1 MRETISLEY
10 ERTRHLFVLE
20 RLQDYIRALTERI
33 LHWQRT
39 PLPEMSHADFV
50 VQQLELKET
59 RELQQLLDER
69 PLYFGRIDVLFDES
83 HEEPE
88 RIYIGKVGFQPYTGG
103 EILIH
108 DWRAPICQLYYQRG
122 LGKVCYS
129 CPDGRVNVEVL
140 LRRTFA
146 WSVDLEIVENQYNP
160 ERYVEQELAELQHLL
175 MASHSDQFL
184 HDILNRQTAGYLRDI
199 VRTIAADQDAVIRH
213 PSRRMLI
220 IGAAGTGKT
229 VVALHRIAYQLYE
242 MRHSP
247 IVSGEKRRT
256 ADVLLLSPSRLFA
269 CYVNSVLP
277 SLYESPPRAVAF
289 ADLFIDAAN
298 ELLEQTP
305 DGKLYRVET
314 PSSYQSRLL
323 SSAFDALQGFV
334 GSQIKNSLLWKDLVP
349 EFIQRHAQQVTE
361 RLVLHIIEWVEQP
374 NRGREASPGR
384 LSSLIDAYKYVKNQG
399 EGNGILE
406 QTLRLIA
413 QSYIYKRRHHDA
425 ADILKASDIFD
436 FAAVLYAHANDKQ
449 SSLQCWAK
457 SLEMRE
463 EHAIAAAL
471 YEQIGLNE
479 RAGDCYRQAG
489 KIKDAI
495 RIYRRTLDECP
506 EPNKSL
512 LTAIAQCYEAD
523 GDYRRAELF
532 YEKVGEPAAVKRCRA
547 QWYIAHGN
555 GELAALYFQEMSWF
569 SSAAECH
576 EAAGNYVAAACLYYR
591 GGRVFD
597 SFRCRAR
604 YYSRTAQYKH
614 AQGDQSSWERYSD
627 KAAQCYERAQQYSE
641 AALIYRQIA
650 QYKHAQG
657 DQSSQKE
664 YLRKAE
670 QCGKPAEPRK
680 PNVPSISEGAN
691 VPTSPSSHTIS
702 QHLRRA
708 REAEQKNSFS
718 EAARHYELA
727 GDIPK
732 AAQCYEKGGYLTYA
746 ASCYERLGDLK
757 RAAELYKRAQQ
768 YAEAGICY
776 ERAGDYGLA
785 KDCFQR
791 AHDWLSMY
799 RCLIKEEQYD
809 DFFKN
814 VTLREHSVSELSPN
828 GILGLL
834 KRVTSERVTSDK
846 ETNGRIRNLFL
857 ALYEQCYFEWNPLSL
872 FRQFWLDDEI
882 RQQLRERIGEGYT
895 TLETSV
901 HNSLRWLDQ
910 EKLLPW
916 EDVAPLLYI
925 ASMVFPVSQLPKE
938 LGHPTCIV
946 IDEAQ
951 DLSPLHYECL
961 RPHLPSE
968 AWVTVCGDF
977 NQVLVPTA
985 SVEPHEIASI
995 LGVEHVSS
1003 FTYTYRSTAEIM
1015 SFAHNILARSLGV
1028 QPVRH
1033 SSNLPCVVG
1042 FPNKEAMDAYVQA
1055 LARKLRSDYS
1065 SVCVIC
1071 RTDEEADRIAEEAG
1085 GQVTRLALD
1094 SETQLVGAF
1103 VATIGTV
1110 KGLEFDA
1117 VIIYNCSADNYNAQ
1131 IPLHRNHLY
1140 VACTRALHCLH
1151 IVYAERRSPL
1161 LPKVGCREHSV
1172 DDTAECYEQVG
1183 MHAHA
1188 ACFYEQ
1194 KSRYAQAAEQ
1204 YEQAGDKKSA
1214 ARCWAKQAEQQ
1225 GQTLKAA
1232 QWYEQAEMYA
1242 DAGRCY
1248 KQAGRYADAG
1258 RCYKQAGRYADAG
1271 RCYEQAGDTESAA
1284 RCWAKQAGEGQTLKV
1299 AQWYEQAG
1307 RYAVAG
1313 RCYKQAGRYA
1323 DAGRCYEQAEMYAD
1337 AGRCYEQAGRYAD
1350 AGRCYEQAGR
1360 YADAGSCYKQAGRYA
1375 DAGRCYEQAGRYAD
1389 AGRCYEQAGRY
1400 ADAGRCYEQAEMYA
1414 DAGRCCEQTGDKKSA
1429 ARCWAKQA
1437 EQQGQTLKAAQW
1449 YEQAGRYADAGW
1461 CYKQAGRY
1469 ADAGSCYEQAGRYA
1483 DAGRCYEQAEMYAD
1497 AGWCYKQ
1504 AGRYADAGRCYEQAG
1519 RYADA
1524 GRCYEQAGDKKSA
1537 ARCWAK
1543 QAEQEGQTL
1552 KAAQWYEQ
1560 AEMYADAG
1568 WRYEQAGS
1576 YTDAGRC
1583 YEWAGSYADAGRCYE
1598 KAGNY
1603 GDAARCLKEA
1613 GSYSEAGRCYMV
1625 TGEYAHAAVCYM
1637 YARQYMEA
1645 AACYE
1650 KVSRFWDAG
1659 FCYEQ
1664 VPDYIKAAACYE
1676 QANRL
1681 ADAARCYEL
1690 AGDKQS
1696 ALRCQTI
1703 GRKEPA
1709 G

>member
-20 RLQDYIRALTERI
+20 RLQDYIRALTERS

-160 ERYVEQELAELQHLL
+160 ERYVEQELAELQPLL

-361 RLVLHIIEWVEQP
+361 RLVSHIIEWVEQP

-1232 QWYEQAEMYA
+1232 QWYEQAGRYAAAAMCYEQAGDANSAARCRAKQAEQGGQPLQAAQYYEQATMYK

-1248 KQAGRYADAG
+1248 YQAS
-1258 RCYKQAGRYADAG
+1258 RYADAG
-1271 RCYEQAGDTESAA
+1271 RCYEQARNYREAA
-1284 RCWAKQAGEGQTLKV
+1284 E
-1299 AQWYEQAG
+1299 
-1307 RYAVAG
+1307 
-1313 RCYKQAGRYA
+1313 CYKLAG
-1323 DAGRCYEQAEMYAD
+1323 MY
-1337 AGRCYEQAGRYAD
+1337 
-1350 AGRCYEQAGR
+1350 
-1360 YADAGSCYKQAGRYA
+1360 
-1375 DAGRCYEQAGRYAD
+1375 
-1389 AGRCYEQAGRY
+1389 
-1400 ADAGRCYEQAEMYA
+1400 
-1414 DAGRCCEQTGDKKSA
+1414 
-1429 ARCWAKQA
+1429 
-1437 EQQGQTLKAAQW
+1437 
-1449 YEQAGRYADAGW
+1449 
-1461 CYKQAGRY
+1461 
-1469 ADAGSCYEQAGRYA
+1469 
-1483 DAGRCYEQAEMYAD
+1483 
-1497 AGWCYKQ
+1497 
-1504 AGRYADAGRCYEQAG
+1504 
-1519 RYADA
+1519 
-1524 GRCYEQAGDKKSA
+1524 
-1537 ARCWAK
+1537 
-1543 QAEQEGQTL
+1543 
-1552 KAAQWYEQ
+1552 
-1560 AEMYADAG
+1560 
-1568 WRYEQAGS
+1568 
-1576 YTDAGRC
+1576 
-1583 YEWAGSYADAGRCYE
+1583 
-1598 KAGNY
+1598 
-1603 GDAARCLKEA
+1603 
-1613 GSYSEAGRCYMV
+1613 
-1625 TGEYAHAAVCYM
+1625 
-1637 YARQYMEA
+1637 
-1645 AACYE
+1645 
-1650 KVSRFWDAG
+1650 
-1659 FCYEQ
+1659 
-1664 VPDYIKAAACYE
+1664 
-1676 QANRL
+1676 
-1681 ADAARCYEL
+1681 ADAARCAAQASAPTPPPGSSGCVL
-1690 AGDKQS
+1690 ALVTW
-1696 ALRCQTI
+1696 ALGLIFCFILI
-1703 GRKEPA
+1703 GLA
-1709 G
+1709 V

>member
-20 RLQDYIRALTERI
+20 RLQDYIRALTERS

-160 ERYVEQELAELQHLL
+160 ERYVEQELAELQPLL

-361 RLVLHIIEWVEQP
+361 RLVSHIIEWVEQP

-1242 DAGRCY
+1242 DAG
-1248 KQAGRYADAG
+1248 
-1258 RCYKQAGRYADAG
+1258 
-1271 RCYEQAGDTESAA
+1271 
-1284 RCWAKQAGEGQTLKV
+1284 
-1299 AQWYEQAG
+1299 
-1307 RYAVAG
+1307 
-1313 RCYKQAGRYA
+1313 
-1323 DAGRCYEQAEMYAD
+1323 
-1337 AGRCYEQAGRYAD
+1337 
-1350 AGRCYEQAGR
+1350 
-1360 YADAGSCYKQAGRYA
+1360 
-1375 DAGRCYEQAGRYAD
+1375 
-1389 AGRCYEQAGRY
+1389 
-1400 ADAGRCYEQAEMYA
+1400 
-1414 DAGRCCEQTGDKKSA
+1414 
-1429 ARCWAKQA
+1429 
-1437 EQQGQTLKAAQW
+1437 
-1449 YEQAGRYADAGW
+1449 
-1461 CYKQAGRY
+1461 
-1469 ADAGSCYEQAGRYA
+1469 
-1483 DAGRCYEQAEMYAD
+1483 
-1497 AGWCYKQ
+1497 
-1504 AGRYADAGRCYEQAG
+1504 
-1519 RYADA
+1519 
-1524 GRCYEQAGDKKSA
+1524 
-1537 ARCWAK
+1537 
-1543 QAEQEGQTL
+1543 
-1552 KAAQWYEQ
+1552 
-1560 AEMYADAG
+1560 

>member
-20 RLQDYIRALTERI
+20 RLQDYIRALTERS

-160 ERYVEQELAELQHLL
+160 ERYVEQELAELQPLL

-361 RLVLHIIEWVEQP
+361 RLVSHIIEWVEQP

-1323 DAGRCYEQAEMYAD
+1323 DAGWCYK
-1337 AGRCYEQAGRYAD
+1337 
-1350 AGRCYEQAGR
+1350 QAGR

-1375 DAGRCYEQAGRYAD
+1375 DAGSCYEQAA
-1389 AGRCYEQAGRY
+1389 
-1400 ADAGRCYEQAEMYA
+1400 MYA
-1414 DAGRCCEQTGDKKSA
+1414 DAGG
-1429 ARCWAKQA
+1429 
-1437 EQQGQTLKAAQW
+1437 
-1449 YEQAGRYADAGW
+1449 
-1461 CYKQAGRY
+1461 CY
-1469 ADAGSCYEQAGRYA
+1469 
-1483 DAGRCYEQAEMYAD
+1483 
-1497 AGWCYKQ
+1497 
-1504 AGRYADAGRCYEQAG
+1504 
-1519 RYADA
+1519 
-1524 GRCYEQAGDKKSA
+1524 
-1537 ARCWAK
+1537 
-1543 QAEQEGQTL
+1543 
-1552 KAAQWYEQ
+1552 
-1560 AEMYADAG
+1560 
-1568 WRYEQAGS
+1568 
-1576 YTDAGRC
+1576 
-1583 YEWAGSYADAGRCYE
+1583 
-1598 KAGNY
+1598 
-1603 GDAARCLKEA
+1603 
-1613 GSYSEAGRCYMV
+1613 
-1625 TGEYAHAAVCYM
+1625 
-1637 YARQYMEA
+1637 
-1645 AACYE
+1645 
-1650 KVSRFWDAG
+1650 
-1659 FCYEQ
+1659 
-1664 VPDYIKAAACYE
+1664 
-1676 QANRL
+1676 
-1681 ADAARCYEL
+1681 
-1690 AGDKQS
+1690 
-1696 ALRCQTI
+1696 
-1703 GRKEPA
+1703 
-1709 G
+1709 